1 MIRVFSPMAFG
12 VYLIHNHPLIFSYLL
27 KDRFTD
33 YVAFPWILEILAV
46 LGTAVLI
53 NLICYAIDFIRLKLF
68 ERLHIR
74 QKLNLFEE
82 HIIAVILGKRKEN
95 DER

>member
-1 MIRVFSPMAFG
+1 MAFG

-33 YVAFPWILEILAV
+33 YVAFPWLLEILAV

-53 NLICYAIDFIRLKLF
+53 NLICYAIEFIRLKLF
-68 ERLHIR
+68 EWLHIQ
-74 QKLNLFEE
+74 QKLDLFEE
-82 HIIAVILGKRKEN
+82 RIEEKIFK
-95 DER
+95 